1 MCVDWIPSACVW
13 TGSPLHVC
21 GLDPLHM
28 CVDWIALCM
37 CVDWIALCLCVDWI
51 ALRMCVDW
59 ISLCMCVDWIPSACV
74 RSATNDLTNQ

>member
-1 MCVDWIPSACVW
+1 MGLLCHEPIPASCSPLCMCVDWISLCMCVDWIPSACVW

-37 CVDWIALCLCVDWI
+37 CVDWI
-51 ALRMCVDW
+51 
-59 ISLCMCVDWIPSACV
+59 PSACV